1 MILEITILP
10 FHQRLR
16 ARQHQFHGQ
25 TCKGLHEGKSLSHH
39 SRGNVASWPGS
50 VCTLP
55 PHPFRCCHYVQD
67 MNKGLFNDMHT
78 WLVWSP
84 WNLLL
89 EDDLHCVLSEEM
101 VHVVVPSAANA
112 TAFWTT

>member
-1 MILEITILP
+1 
-10 FHQRLR
+10 
-16 ARQHQFHGQ
+16 
-25 TCKGLHEGKSLSHH
+25 
-39 SRGNVASWPGS
+39 
-50 VCTLP
+50 
-55 PHPFRCCHYVQD
+55 
-67 MNKGLFNDMHT
+67 MNRGLFNDMHT

-101 VHVVVPSAANA
+101 VHVVVPSAATA